1 MASVYVDIDLNDI
14 DDDEVISQAI
24 YILKT
29 RANTEKTKELLKI
42 MKLSLARTESFKINT
57 LDDQLKY
64 EHLLQVYSKYTL
76 PEIQSALPL

>member
-64 EHLLQVYSKYTL
+64 EHLLQVHVKYSL
-76 PEIQSALPL
+76 REIQTALPI